1 MFPSG
6 SYLAPRRSGGSA
18 PSSQTAGGKSGR
30 TSRPVP
36 SLRRTLP
43 VVLAALGL
51 LALTPAAARAG
62 TLDQQQTST
71 AGGGATIQLSSSL
84 AQTFTAGLSGTLDQV
99 DLALRRSSGAVG
111 PLTVEIR
118 NVAGGAPGAD
128 VLASASLPAASVPTA
143 ETAFVAVPFAAPAT
157 VAAGTQYAIVAYAGG
172 AFQDFYSW
180 GRAGADLYAGGSA
193 FVGSGSPPATWRAVP
208 GDDLAFK
215 TYVVVA
221 TNAPPVASDD
231 AYTTAEDT
239 PLSVAA
245 PGVLGNDTDPEGDA
259 LSASLVSGPAHG
271 TLTLNADGSFA
282 YTPAADYNGPD
293 SFTYRASDGSHAS
306 NTATVTITV
315 TAVNDPPTVTVAAG
329 GSCGTNDR
337 SGTLNLLL
345 ADVDNAAASLTLSAA
360 SSNPALVPAANVA
373 FAGGGASRT
382 MTATT
387 VSGKTGTAV
396 LTVTV
401 SDGQATG
408 TVIITVRAG
417 GNGNDTLTGTAGADL
432 LLGQNGNDT
441 LTGLAGNDL
450 LCGGRGD
457 DTLSG
462 GDGDDTMFGGMGND
476 RLTGGPGADR
486 FSGGPGTDTAT
497 DLTPSQG
504 DTQDGSIP

>member
-1 MFPSG
+1 MFPPG

-36 SLRRTLP
+36 SLRRSLP
-43 VVLAALGL
+43 VLLAVLGL

-71 AGGGATIQLSSSL
+71 AGGLALITGTGISL

-99 DLALRRSSGAVG
+99 DLALARVRADG

-118 NVAGGAPGAD
+118 NVDGGAPGAD
-128 VLASASLPAASVPTA
+128 VLASASLPAASVPT
-143 ETAFVAVPFAAPAT
+143 ETAFVAVSFAAPAT
-157 VAAGTQYAIVAYAGG
+157 VAADTQYAIVAYAGG
-172 AFQDFYSW
+172 FDRYFW
-180 GRAGADLYAGGSA
+180 GHAGADLYAGGSA
-193 FVGSGSPPATWRAVP
+193 FSSGESPPVTWSAHP
-208 GDDLAFK
+208 STDFAFK

-259 LSASLVSGPAHG
+259 LSASRLSGPAHG

-293 SFTYRASDGSHAS
+293 SFTYRASDGSLES

-315 TAVNDPPTVTVAAG
+315 TAVNDAPTVTVAAG

-337 SGTLNLLL
+337 SGALNLLL
-345 ADVDNAAASLTLSAA
+345 ADVDNAAASLTLSAT

-373 FAGGGASRT
+373 FAGSGASRT

-408 TVIITVRAG
+408 TVIITVRVG

-450 LCGGRGD
+450 LCGGQGD